1 MTAWWKE
8 DEVRDNGDPFGF
20 ILLFDGLDAGPEA
33 RVALDTRADDGRLN
47 GEYSGNV
54 VFSRKQPNGRWCD
67 PVCWFGRI
75 EHSRGSTSTRCRRT
89 APWCAEPDSISSDL
103 CVIAVY
109 ANCRSRTRRSAL
121 AVAGDDLGTI
131 VGGTPI
137 VAIRKVPLHS
147 ALTGSAAS
155 EDPVSDRPVQNDFD
169 GFAAH
174 VGIAEARS
182 RLLFGYHSRRCRP
195 RSRTLRPRCP
205 RNDRSSSIQ
214 PPRGHAE
221 HCRPHW

>member
-1 MTAWWKE
+1 M
-8 DEVRDNGDPFGF
+8 RDNGDPFGF
-20 ILLFDGLDAGPEA
+20 ILVFDGLDAGPEA